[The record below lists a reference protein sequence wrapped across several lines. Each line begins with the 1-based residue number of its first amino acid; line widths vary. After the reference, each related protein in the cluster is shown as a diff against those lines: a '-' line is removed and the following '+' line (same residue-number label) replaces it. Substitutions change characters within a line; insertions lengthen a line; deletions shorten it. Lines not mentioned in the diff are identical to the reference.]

1 MGDHLLHGYWGGLH
15 QIALV
20 ASRVVAAE
28 DQLGRIVSLQRIVD
42 EEFLIDGLLYS
53 FGCRHLRVGTLE
65 LVDLVFKSMEH
76 GRAAL
81 INLLDAFRRERWA
94 TSRFEGV
101 LLVRGLPKQG
111 MLRVEPRLVRIALD
125 VVLVV
130 ERLLLVELLDAE
142 LVWEDLL
149 LDWWGARRF
158 GVSSISWRSDSV
170 HGPLMLLLLLLVR
183 PAGSRRDH
191 LPRVHIGDDQLR
203 LLLLLLDVERDLR
216 ARLPC
221 CIFKD
226 GPAHSV
232 AMVAGER
239 GRLSELVLVG

>member
-53 FGCRHLRVGTLE
+53 FGCGHLRVGTLE
-65 LVDLVFKSMEH
+65 LVDLAFKSMEH

-81 INLLDAFRRERWA
+81 VDLLDTFRRERWA

-101 LLVRGLPKQG
+101 LLVHGLPKQG
-111 MLRVEPRLVRIALD
+111 MLRVEPRLVRIVLD

-130 ERLLLVELLDAE
+130 ERLLLMELLDAE
-142 LVWEDLL
+142 LVW
-149 LDWWGARRF
+149 
-158 GVSSISWRSDSV
+158 
-170 HGPLMLLLLLLVR
+170 
-183 PAGSRRDH
+183 
-191 LPRVHIGDDQLR
+191 
-203 LLLLLLDVERDLR
+203 
-216 ARLPC
+216 
-221 CIFKD
+221 
-226 GPAHSV
+226 
-232 AMVAGER
+232 
-239 GRLSELVLVG
+239 